1 MSARI
6 GINGFGRMG
15 WLGLRAGWGRA
26 GLAFDRIN
34 EIATDAAGS
43 AHLLKFDSVHGTWPQ
58 DTSAEAGRLVIGD
71 QSLTYTSITNIEA
84 TQVKVYAW
92 YDNEWGYVN
101 RLMDLAQKVAAG
113 L

>member
-1 MSARI
+1 MAVRV

-15 WLGLRAGWGRA
+15 RLGLRAGW
-26 GLAFDRIN
+26 DREDIPVVQVN

-43 AHLLKFDSVHGTWPQ
+43 AHLLKFDSVHGTW
-58 DTSAEAGRLVIGD
+58 DVDCAGEGGTLVVGGQHI
-71 QSLTYTSITNIEA
+71 
-84 TQVKVYAW
+84 AW

-101 RLMDLAQKVAAG
+101 RMMDLAVKIARS